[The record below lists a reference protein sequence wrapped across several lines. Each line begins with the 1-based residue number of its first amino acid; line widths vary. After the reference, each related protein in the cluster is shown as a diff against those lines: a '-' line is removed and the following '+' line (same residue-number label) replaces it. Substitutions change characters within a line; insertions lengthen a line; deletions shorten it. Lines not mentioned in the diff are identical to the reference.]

1 MGRVVLTLVAALVF
15 VTVPIGGGTVG
26 GVEAEA
32 ATAKDAV
39 VEEVEFRD
47 AQVMDAVRI
56 IAELSGVNI
65 VATQDA
71 GRQRINF
78 YIHNM
83 NVSHVIDSLC
93 RISGL
98 WYRFHEE
105 SNLYVVMTTKEY
117 SRDIKIYR
125 DEPIHSFQL
134 KYLNVA
140 TAARSI
146 QDLFGDRVTL
156 GGSANW
162 DSDSGDDYE
171 LDGEYDI
178 TNDDTEDSNND
189 SNSSSSSNRKNSS
202 KTSKSTAATE
212 QSELSVEQLALL
224 EQKMS
229 DQLRAVSDKMLGQ
242 VVERDKAPIYVTV
255 NRLHNML
262 FVRTSDD
269 DAVKEIAK
277 LIKESDRQV
286 PEVLLEMKVL
296 EIQLTDSFESAFT
309 ITSMAGSSTS
319 GVDDGLAINPL
330 NAAASTV
337 SSTLFGLGNSA
348 SVTDSAMTFQALSSD
363 LRMRL
368 QLLQEDNN
376 ITSLATPMLLAA
388 NNHPAKLF
396 IGEERLITTGYE
408 VSTSSYTTSS
418 GTTVSFSNAVPETE
432 IQEIGNTLTILPS
445 INADRSVVMR
455 LIHENSS
462 VEAGG
467 SNLALIVGG
476 SVQNVAIDM
485 VNTSTLSGTVL
496 AQDGMTVA
504 IGGMM
509 RTSTTDVESKV
520 PVLGDI
526 PLLGFFFKQKQK
538 AEVKTELVLLITP
551 HVLSAPSD
559 GEEITERRL
568 QELRRDLTNIEEVRQ
583 TSLLTAPAKVA
594 ESSAIVSTLEQSYI
608 DLIRTATQQARLP
621 VTSRHR
627 DGHVFPAR
635 MTAPE
640 QVDLFGDADLSA
652 QPLGCWSNGYYS
664 VTALRLKNR
673 GVHQKTVDPG
683 LIHGHWVA
691 VSMETQVLG
700 PASAKDSETYI
711 YLVSDG
717 DFMAALQ
724 GLVP

>member
-1 MGRVVLTLVAALVF
+1 MRKVALTLVLALVF
-15 VTVPIGGGTVG
+15 GAVLTGGGIT
-26 GVEAEA
+26 GVAESRAAVAKEAM
-32 ATAKDAV
+32 

-71 GRQRINF
+71 GKRRINF

-83 NVSHVIDSLC
+83 KVSHVIDSLC

-117 SRDIKIYR
+117 SRDIKVYR
-125 DEPIHSFQL
+125 DEPIHPFQL

-146 QDLFGDRVTL
+146 QDLFGDRVSL

-162 DSDSGDDYE
+162 DSDNGDDYE

-178 TNDDTEDSNND
+178 TDDDSEDSDND
-189 SNSSSSSNRKNSS
+189 SSNSRSSSKKKSSNDKN
-202 KTSKSTAATE
+202 ATE
-212 QSELSVEQLALL
+212 KSDLSAEQLALL
-224 EQKMS
+224 EQQVR
-229 DQLRAVSDKMLGQ
+229 DQVRAVSDRVLGQ

-262 FVRTSDD
+262 FVRTSDE
-269 DAVKEIAK
+269 DAIKEIAK

-319 GVDDGLAINPL
+319 GVDDGLSINPL
-330 NAAASTV
+330 NAAADTV
-337 SSTLFGLGNSA
+337 SSTLLGLGNSA

-363 LRMRL
+363 LRLRL

-396 IGEERLITTGYE
+396 IGEEMVVTTGYE
-408 VSTSSYTTSS
+408 METSSTTNNE
-418 GTTVSFSNAVPETE
+418 GNTVTTYVAVPETE
-432 IQEIGNTLTILPS
+432 VQEIGNTLTILPS

-455 LIHENSS
+455 IIHENSS
-462 VEAGG
+462 VEEGGGTITLLAGTD
-467 SNLALIVGG
+467 LKDVT
-476 SVQNVAIDM
+476 IDT
-485 VNTSTLSGTVL
+485 VNTSTLAGTVL
-496 AQDGMTVA
+496 AQDGKTVA

-509 RTSTTDVESKV
+509 RTTSTDVEQKV

-538 AEVKTELVLLITP
+538 AETKTELVLLITP
-551 HVLSAPSD
+551 HVLSAPAD
-559 GEEITERRL
+559 GEEVTNRRL
-568 QELRRDLTNIEEVRQ
+568 NELRKDLSSVEDIRQ
-583 TSLLTAPAKVA
+583 TPLLKNPAPGADG
-594 ESSAIVSTLEQSYI
+594 SAVVSTLEQSYI
-608 DLIRTATQQARLP
+608 DLIRTATQQVRLP
-621 VTSRHR
+621 VTSRYR

-640 QVDLFGDADLSA
+640 QVDLFGDADLIVES
-652 QPLGCWSNGYYS
+652 QGCWSNGYYS

-673 GVHQKTVDPG
+673 GVHQKNVNPG
-683 LIHGHWVA
+683 LIHGHWAA

-711 YLVSDG
+711 YLVSAG
-717 DFMAALQ
+717 DFRSALQ

>member
-1 MGRVVLTLVAALVF
+1 MRKVALTLVFALVF
-15 VTVPIGGGTVG
+15 GTVLVGGGIT
-26 GVEAEA
+26 GVAESRA
-32 ATAKDAV
+32 AVAKDAI

-71 GRQRINF
+71 GKRRINF

-83 NVSHVIDSLC
+83 KVSHVIDSLC

-117 SRDIKIYR
+117 SRDIKVYR
-125 DEPIHSFQL
+125 DEPIHPFQL

-146 QDLFGDRVTL
+146 QDLFGERVSL
-156 GGSANW
+156 GGTANW
-162 DSDSGDDYE
+162 DSDNGDDYE

-178 TNDDTEDSNND
+178 TDDDNEDSNDDNS
-189 SNSSSSSNRKNSS
+189 SNSTTRKRSSSDKN
-202 KTSKSTAATE
+202 ATE
-212 QSELSVEQLALL
+212 KSELSAEQLALL
-224 EQKMS
+224 EQQVR
-229 DQLRAVSDKMLGQ
+229 DQVRAVSDRVLGQ

-262 FVRTSDD
+262 FVRTSDE

-330 NAAASTV
+330 NAAASSV
-337 SSTLFGLGNSA
+337 SSTLLGLGNSA

-363 LRMRL
+363 LRLRL

-408 VSTSSYTTSS
+408 VSSTTYTTSAGS
-418 GTTVSFSNAVPETE
+418 SYVVSYAVPETE

-455 LIHENSS
+455 IIHENSS
-462 VEAGG
+462 VEVGG
-467 SNLALIVGG
+467 SNLSLVVGDD
-476 SVQNVAIDM
+476 VEDVTIDS

-496 AQDGMTVA
+496 AQDGKTVA

-551 HVLSAPSD
+551 HVLSAPAD
-559 GEEITERRL
+559 GEEITNRRM
-568 QELRRDLTNIEEVRQ
+568 QELRRDLSSVEEVRQ
-583 TSLLTAPAKVA
+583 TSLLKSPTLKDD
-594 ESSAIVSTLEQSYI
+594 SAGVVSILEQSYI

-640 QVDLFGDADLSA
+640 QVDLFGDADLTA
-652 QPLGCWSNGYYS
+652 QPLGCWSNGYYR

-673 GVHQKTVDPG
+673 GVQQKTVDPG
-683 LIHGHWVA
+683 LIHGHWAA

-717 DFMAALQ
+717 DFNAALQ

>member
-1 MGRVVLTLVAALVF
+1 MRKVALTLVFALVF
-15 VTVPIGGGTVG
+15 GTVLVGGGIT
-26 GVEAEA
+26 GVAESRA
-32 ATAKDAV
+32 AVAKDAI

-71 GRQRINF
+71 GKRRINF

-83 NVSHVIDSLC
+83 KVSHVIDSLC

-117 SRDIKIYR
+117 SRDIKVYR
-125 DEPIHSFQL
+125 DEPIHPFQL

-146 QDLFGDRVTL
+146 QDLFGERVSL
-156 GGSANW
+156 GGTANW
-162 DSDSGDDYE
+162 DSDNGDDYE

-178 TNDDTEDSNND
+178 TDDDNEDSNDDNS
-189 SNSSSSSNRKNSS
+189 SNSTTRKRSSSDKN
-202 KTSKSTAATE
+202 ATE
-212 QSELSVEQLALL
+212 KSELSAEQLALL
-224 EQKMS
+224 EQQVR
-229 DQLRAVSDKMLGQ
+229 DQVRAVSDRVLGQ

-262 FVRTSDD
+262 FVRTSDE

-330 NAAASTV
+330 NAAASSV
-337 SSTLFGLGNSA
+337 SSTLLGLGNSA

-363 LRMRL
+363 LRLRL

-408 VSTSSYTTSS
+408 VSSTTYTTSAGS
-418 GTTVSFSNAVPETE
+418 SYVVSYAVPETE

-455 LIHENSS
+455 IIHENSS
-462 VEAGG
+462 VEVGG
-467 SNLALIVGG
+467 SNLSLVVGDD
-476 SVQNVAIDM
+476 VEDVTIDS

-496 AQDGMTVA
+496 AQDGKTVA

-551 HVLSAPSD
+551 HVLSAPAD
-559 GEEITERRL
+559 GEEITNRRM
-568 QELRRDLTNIEEVRQ
+568 QELRRDLSSVEEVRQ
-583 TSLLTAPAKVA
+583 TSLLKSPTLKDD
-594 ESSAIVSTLEQSYI
+594 SAGVVSTLEQSYI
-608 DLIRTATQQARLP
+608 DLIHTATQQARLP

-640 QVDLFGDADLSA
+640 QVDLFGDADLTA

-673 GVHQKTVDPG
+673 GVQQKTVNPG
-683 LIHGHWVA
+683 LIHGHWAA